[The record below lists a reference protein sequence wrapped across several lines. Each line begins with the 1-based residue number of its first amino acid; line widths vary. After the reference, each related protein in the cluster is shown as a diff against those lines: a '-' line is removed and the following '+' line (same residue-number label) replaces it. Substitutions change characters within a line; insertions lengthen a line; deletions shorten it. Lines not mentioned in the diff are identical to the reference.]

1 MKNKQR
7 KQQFKSAFVVAG
19 QLFSRVA
26 CLGAVILICSSAP
39 AQNLFMSDGYSGLA
53 RNLGGQPMKTK
64 FKSSLCLVRHVLSR
78 I

>member
-7 KQQFKSAFVVAG
+7 KPQFKSAFVVAG

-39 AQNLFMSDGYSGLA
+39 AQNLFVSSDAAGGNIYEFTPNGVPSTFASGLYWEA
-53 RNLGGQPMKTK
+53 GL
-64 FKSSLCLVRHVLSR
+64 
-78 I
+78 

>member
-7 KQQFKSAFVVAG
+7 KPQFKSAFVVAG

-39 AQNLFMSDGYSGLA
+39 AQNLFMSDGYSGIA
-53 RNLGGQPMKTK
+53 GNLGHIYKITTGRSAEQTSPQDWTA
-64 FKSSLCLVRHVLSR
+64 H
-78 I
+78 